1 MTHLAFTVGMIDVD
15 RMTPTSPN
23 GGKIGAR
30 AVIVLAWLAVCAVW
44 LVFRLNGY
52 FVR

>member
-1 MTHLAFTVGMIDVD
+1 MNLALSPAFIDVD

-30 AVIVLAWLAVCAVW
+30 AVIVLAYLILFAAWVGWRWFL
-44 LVFRLNGY
+44 R
-52 FVR
+52 